1 MTMKLREIMS
11 GGIVGAFAHNSLLEA
26 ADKMREYNVGCVVV
40 LTEGG
45 RLQGILTDRDIVV
58 KAIAAGL
65 DPARTPVAHIMQ
77 THVICGRPDMD
88 LLEASGLMAFHHIR
102 RLPVEE
108 EGRLIGIVSLTD
120 LGRVAQRELDN
131 LLAVRSAAMVH

>member
-1 MTMKLREIMS
+1 MRLRDIMS
-11 GGIVGAFAHNSLLEA
+11 GGVVGVFPYNSLREA

-45 RLQGILTDRDIVV
+45 RLKGILTDRDIVV
-58 KAIAAGL
+58 KAIAVGL
-65 DPARTPVAHIMQ
+65 DPARITVSDIMQ

-88 LLEASGLMAFHHIR
+88 LLEASGVMAFHHIR
-102 RLPVEE
+102 RLPIEE
-108 EGRLIGIVSLTD
+108 QGRLVGIVSLTD

>member
-1 MTMKLREIMS
+1 MRLRELIT
-11 GGIVGAFAHNSLLEA
+11 GGVVGVFPHDTALQA
-26 ADKMREYNVGCVVV
+26 AEKMREYNVGCVLV

-45 RLQGILTDRDIVV
+45 RLNGILTDRDIVV

-65 DPARTPVAHIMQ
+65 NPARVPVSDIMQ
-77 THVICGRPDMD
+77 THVICGDPDMD

-102 RLPVEE
+102 RLPVEDH
-108 EGRLIGIVSLTD
+108 GRLVGIVSLTD
-120 LGRVAQRELDN
+120 LGRAAQRVLDN